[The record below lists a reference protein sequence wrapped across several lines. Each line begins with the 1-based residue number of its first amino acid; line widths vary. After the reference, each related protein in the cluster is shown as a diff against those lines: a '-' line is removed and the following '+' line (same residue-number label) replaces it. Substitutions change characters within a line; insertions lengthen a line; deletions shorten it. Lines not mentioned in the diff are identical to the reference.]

1 MKKHKNNKGFTL
13 MELLVAIPM
22 LAFVFLSMAYM
33 LASSGDFTGVEIAK
47 FKTQTAANNILML
60 VKSRGFSKLDETLT
74 SLGDSLTLTTTG
86 TEETGLITKTSA
98 LIPTNSVIHPDGI
111 TKLSVNIVEK
121 TADATETNLD
131 NTNKIC
137 VITVTAPDFYDISTV
152 VKTVSF

>member
-1 MKKHKNNKGFTL
+1 

-22 LAFVFLSMAYM
+22 LSFVFLSMAYM

-47 FKTQTAANNILML
+47 FKTQAAANNILML
-60 VKSRGFSKLDETLT
+60 VKSKGFSKLDETLT

-86 TEETGLITKTSA
+86 TEETGLITKTST

-111 TKLSVNIVEK
+111 TRLSVNIVEK
-121 TADATETNLD
+121 NADATETNLD